1 MPPTPN
7 TWLGQ
12 ARAILVHAATT
23 FGVWAE
29 HPAMG
34 TARELN
40 EAVDGP
46 TGFAKCSRALA
57 ASVLRHLARVHG
69 IVADKDSD
77 DWKGWQTR
85 WGKARRAVL
94 ASGPQLDKA
103 TAWGEAGVWTLTCQA
118 AIALTK
124 ANPVPPVLVPTPSP
138 TDEKW
143 LGGGGTSTSTTTAP
157 TTRTETDTQPEA
169 QSGGLSTGALA
180 LLALL
185 MFNDN

>member
-1 MPPTPN
+1 MPPAPA

-12 ARAILVHAATT
+12 ARAILVHAAST

-34 TARELN
+34 AARELN

-69 IVADKDSD
+69 TVANKDD
-77 DWKGWQTR
+77 PDWQGWQAR
-85 WGKARRAVL
+85 WGRARRAVL
-94 ASGPQLDKA
+94 ASGAMLDKA
-103 TAWGEAGVWTLTCQA
+103 GAWGEAGVWTLTCQA
-118 AIALTK
+118 AIALSK
-124 ANPVPPVLVPTPSP
+124 ADPVPPVLVPTPSP

-143 LGGGGTSTSTTTAP
+143 LAGGGVRTSPPASAASSAS
-157 TTRTETDTQPEA
+157 DTQPEA

-185 MFNDN
+185 LLND